1 MKTTDARRRLR
12 AVAPT
17 NQVDRLRE
25 QLAAQA
31 DTPTQQDRR
40 RLDRAG
46 FIRDA
51 LVGGDTVTAEYWT
64 RVLLRELADHNEK
77 TKGDD
82 AA

>member
-1 MKTTDARRRLR
+1 MKTTDAVRRLR
-12 AVAPT
+12 VVSASERRHART
-17 NQVDRLRE
+17 IERI
-25 QLAAQA
+25 
-31 DTPTQQDRR
+31 DRR

-46 FIRDA
+46 FITDA
-51 LVGGDTVTAEYWT
+51 LNGGDTVTAEYWA